1 VARSL
6 LLSFFILFIFRYADA
21 QVPGLPAQA
30 QGTSGMSGLV
40 TDAGTGNP
48 LQFAQVALNKS
59 TTGTVTNE
67 DGRFFLVLPEPVTGD
82 TLVISYLGY
91 ETVKLAVSSVTGQ
104 TVRISLKPKEVSLQE
119 VEVVALTPEEVMR
132 RMFNR
137 IPDNYGTDSLLLTA
151 FYRSQKFTGKKLAE
165 YSEAIIEDLKAGY
178 FDQNSMKDVKITAER
193 SNKTHLVKGRVVS
206 DTNLVNSMG
215 EVGKMAGCLGCIFSG
230 DLIENNFRAMFDE
243 EVFRF
248 YTYKMEELFNP
259 EGGKIYHIFFDQADK
274 KIKGFRGE
282 MYVDGSSFA
291 LMKIRCRPS
300 FLGYDKYEKGK
311 ARRTYFINNTNGW
324 VADMPLQDLTI
335 LYSKRPGGWSLSTI
349 RLEQWI
355 SFTLPSSGQK
365 ILLGYKNDLV
375 VTDVNRDPE
384 KVRSFRGDKKAGVKQ
399 RWDQLAGTADEE
411 FWGSYNYLPVEE
423 SLKKAIGEINN

>member
-1 VARSL
+1 L
-6 LLSFFILFIFRYADA
+6 LQIFFILFIFRYAGA
-21 QVPGLPAQA
+21 QVPGLPIQA
-30 QGTSGMSGLV
+30 QEPLGMSGQV
-40 TDAGTGNP
+40 TDAGNGNP
-48 LQFAQVALNKS
+48 LQFAQVALSKS

-67 DGRFFLVLPEPVTGD
+67 DGRYFLALPANASGD

-91 ETVKLAVSSVTGQ
+91 ETVKLAVSGMTGE
-104 TVRISLKPKEVSLQE
+104 TVRISLKQKEVNLNE

-165 YSEAIIEDLKAGY
+165 YSEAIVEDLKAGY
-178 FDQNSMKDVKITAER
+178 FDQKTIKDVKATAER
-193 SNKTHLVKGRVVS
+193 SNKTQLVKGRVVS

-215 EVGKMAGCLGCIFSG
+215 EVGKMAGCLGCIFAT
-230 DLIENNFRAMFDE
+230 DMIEQNFRTMFNE

-248 YTYKMEELFNP
+248 YTYKMEELSGP
-259 EGGKIYHIFFDQADK
+259 EGGKIYHISFDQADK

-282 MYVDGSSFA
+282 MYIDGGSFA
-291 LMKIRCRPS
+291 LIKIICKPS

-349 RLEQWI
+349 RQEQWI
-355 SFTLPSSGQK
+355 TFTLPSSGQK

-375 VTDVNRDPE
+375 VTDVTRDPV
-384 KVRSFRGDKKAGVKQ
+384 KVRNFRGDKKAGVKQ
-399 RWDQLAGTADEE
+399 RWDQLVGNADEE
-411 FWGSYNYLPVEE
+411 FWGSFNYLPVEE
-423 SLKKAIGEINN
+423 SLKKAIGEIKN